1 MKKEVSG
8 FYLLVLF
15 VFLLLQ
21 SPCFAH
27 KKLGADEIETLR
39 FLGSNHV
46 PLKIMT
52 AYQSGLNHSFVVDL
66 IKTVNAINL
75 NGSLP
80 EKCKVLIIPTSYDL
94 GKKFADL
101 RGQVGEKL
109 WKSTVEVAE
118 KTLHGSDIW
127 LQDWGEIAAVRT
139 KSQTEEKLAIFDSI
153 RHGSAGMLPVDLAR
167 LWNGYYIENPSREYS
182 GGDNGGNI
190 EVTPDGLLLTGNSS
204 TPELRAFLEEKG
216 YKDNLL
222 VMETDWLRVGHVDE
236 YVSIVPNPKAA
247 DGYTIIK
254 ANPRLGLQLMAK
266 AAKAEL
272 EVLAAQNRKSAMH
285 GTYEVDLA
293 ALAEFLKKKRS
304 SASSVAN
311 AVNLSVA
318 DSRALAEVDADTN
331 FSLDLSDEDIAVA
344 DNHRLA
350 AFAKANLALATLIDD
365 NVRRLRERINRGK
378 GRDLN
383 TPVSIISYPMLF
395 HKTPQTG
402 KQYISMLPGVVNQ
415 VSLGQNLIVPDPQI
429 SSFRK
434 HIEKIGTMVGLNM
447 FFIDASVYH
456 LRWGDI
462 HCGTNVFRHPSKVFS
477 TVNRR

>member
-1 MKKEVSG
+1 MKKEFSG

-139 KSQTEEKLAIFDSI
+139 KSQAEEKLAIFDSI
-153 RHGSAGMLPVDLAR
+153 RQGSAGMLPVDLAK
-167 LWNGYYIENPSREYS
+167 LWSGYYIENPSREYS

-190 EVTPDGLLLTGNSS
+190 EITPDNLLLIGNTA
-204 TPELRAFLEEKG
+204 TPELCRFLEEKG
-216 YKDNLL
+216 YKDRLL
-222 VMETDWLRVGHVDE
+222 IMETDWLAVGHVDE

-254 ANPRLGLQLMAK
+254 ANPRLGLQLLAK
-266 AAKAEL
+266 TAKAEL
-272 EVLAAQNRKSAMH
+272 DVLAEQNRKSAIH
-285 GTYEVDLA
+285 GTHEVDLA
-293 ALAEFLKKKRS
+293 SLAELLKRKKET
-304 SASSVAN
+304 APTAGN
-311 AVNLSVA
+311 AVDLSVPSA
-318 DSRALAEVDADTN
+318 RVLTEGDEGIS
-331 FSLDLSDEDIAVA
+331 FSLDLSDEDIAGV
-344 DNHRLA
+344 DSKRLA

-365 NVRRLRERINRGK
+365 NVKRLRERINRDK

-383 TPVSIISYPMLF
+383 TPVSVISYPMLF
-395 HKTPQTG
+395 HKTPATF
-402 KQYISMLPGVVNQ
+402 KRYISILPGVVNQ
-415 VSLGQNLIVPDPQI
+415 ISLGANLIVPDPQI
-429 SSFRK
+429 TPFRN
-434 HIEKIGTMVGLNM
+434 HIQKIGTKVGLNV

-456 LRWGDI
+456 MRWGDV
-462 HCGTNVFRHPSKVFS
+462 HCGTNVFRHPNKVFS